1 MAATQRLSRPAALYT
16 ALLWPAALQP
26 NVHLDENS
34 PLARSEIKEPAVLNY
49 SANIINSVVVVLII
63 IITG

>member
-1 MAATQRLSRPAALYT
+1 MAATQRLSRPAGLDT

-26 NVHLDENS
+26 NLHGDES
-34 PLARSEIKEPAVLNY
+34 RPLACREIKEPAVLNY